1 MQIVINKDFSV
12 AQLVPSMVFQNS
24 VNASYLDIFAPF
36 NVREYASV
44 GVNIELPSGEY
55 VEQTLAFPA
64 PGQPYD
70 YGLWTTSLDAKITAL
85 QGVVRFSLVFNGANE
100 TATTGI
106 AELNVRRT
114 AVPVLPSAPASDVYQ
129 QILTQLSALQAYYG
143 DMDVSVEQIYNDLIR
158 LMKGESFERN
168 VMDIPLLPGRINGIS
183 DLKYAHTRDAQQNIP
198 GSKIYFDDTNY
209 SLTVYVKLQDGSFD
223 AIKAYTVSPAVIE
236 DGELYPEVYYEL
248 WKRTTGDMNIADA
261 QASLYRDNLY
271 TNFLLTIAEAAATYR
286 RIDDSYSKDEV
297 DSLIFDMPSNALGY
311 TQNIWDSNTRVLK
324 IYTLDRSRYVQAD
337 LSDMYT
343 KTQIGVLLN
352 GKVNNEDFNDESR
365 YVRSHAIGMLQ
376 YNASTGVISYSTL
389 DGSQR
394 GNIDLP
400 VESLVESGYFDE
412 ATEELVLV
420 LTSGDEIRIP
430 VAGLL
435 NPVWVTDV
443 SQGGDQPPTATAVL
457 NALNN
462 LNAQLSSEISKKA
475 NTSDVYTKLQV
486 DDVVQELDSKILSNA
501 TEITDIQDDVTSIK
515 LNAVKMPEAS
525 NNGYDLTFTTLSGTS
540 KTFTNPAE
548 YDKYSVPVQ
557 EISLPNVVYDSY
569 GGYLGNIVI
578 QDEPRQYST
587 PSATNPA
594 TIFEQEFLQT
604 KIGCFGKN
612 LLNYKLAEN
621 EDSSPA
627 KLYSA
632 NGGGF
637 YIPASAS
644 VTIPVLP
651 FNTND
656 MKTVTVIYGTPYNVT
671 WNIVYTDGTS
681 SESGL
686 KTRSFVT
693 IPNAKKIESIKFTN
707 NVTREVYIY
716 SVALYLGEANST
728 YEPYIGGEIYTLNFR
743 DINGSKAP
751 IRNYDEIRP
760 GGTNGYQL
768 LRKSYKYTLQSDALY
783 YPYPSQNNPTGVYFY
798 VEGVQGNQGIC
809 THGKPAYSPSS
820 GGASTTVTWSNILTE
835 LGFTTTDEFK
845 TWLQTNQVNLII
857 KSNEPIET
865 IELSENT
872 CNSLKSIEVLKGYSN
887 IYQVYT
893 LTTEIPGA
901 ITADYRVDIQEYAK
915 TLVSE
920 KNEHHY
926 TVRWNQSTS
935 KMERLNDAANITT
948 DTSNFGYFGEINPN
962 YNNPFDNIYP
972 WSGIRMC
979 NIDIPTYMALK
990 PGDSVTKCVTAWE
1003 GETGYSELDTYG
1015 IWRYRPEFWGRS
1027 WESGIYRYFDVTDKP
1042 LGGYVHYPE
1051 AIVGKWLGINQTIK
1065 INGENK
1071 QCFIPKPGSYLNY
1084 STVSSLH
1091 TYAKNY
1097 GATIDS
1103 IYSRDADMFLYIV
1116 EYANINS
1123 QQAIGMGVSS
1133 LYRQGEDFIQENVT
1147 SSNKIQV
1154 LASDGAKV
1162 CIKNAII
1169 TISTTVGE
1177 NYVSNYIINSVEQN
1191 PSNPLYL
1198 DLTLSGNVTA
1208 TTDNYWSIK
1217 GLANVA
1223 YEGIGSKSGYI
1234 GENGKSNA
1242 YYRGIVMYGNAFFY
1256 TLGAYQNH
1264 TDNHI
1269 WIATDDEQADE
1280 YDALDTSVH
1289 IDTGLVL
1296 PTTTG
1301 YIKKLGIT
1309 DNSIALSIPPFCTE
1323 IGGDSNNPVGD
1334 DFYNNKYNYNTA
1346 FFIGGNAAR
1355 GFRNGTFNTEFIY
1368 GASASQWSYSARPR
1382 LKNP

>member
-70 YGLWTTSLDAKITAL
+70 YGLWTTPLDAKITAL

-168 VMDIPLLPGRINGIS
+168 VMDIPLLPGRINGTS

-261 QASLYRDNLY
+261 QASLYRDNVY

-389 DGSQR
+389 DGSQS

-486 DDVVQELDSKILSNA
+486 DDVVQELNSKILSNA

-656 MKTVTVIYGTPYNVT
+656 MNTVTVIYGTPYNVT

-681 SESGL
+681 SKSGL

-743 DINGSKAP
+743 DINGSNAP

-972 WSGIRMC
+972 WSGIKLC

-1003 GETGYSELDTYG
+1003 GETGYSEMNSHGL
-1015 IWRYRPEFWGRS
+1015 WRYRPEFWGRS

-1051 AIVGKWLGINQTIK
+1051 AIVGKWFGRHTSISGVSPQCLIPSYGI
-1065 INGENK
+1065 
-1071 QCFIPKPGSYLNY
+1071 PARRLSL
-1084 STVSSLH
+1084 STLH
-1091 TYAKNY
+1091 AYAKNY

-1103 IYSRDADMFLYIV
+1103 IYSIDADILLYVV

-1123 QQAIGMGVSS
+1123 QRTLGNGVSN
-1133 LYRQGEDFIQENVT
+1133 LYRVQEDFIQENVT

-1154 LASDGAKV
+1154 LSSDAKDF
-1162 CIKNAII
+1162 CIEDAII
-1169 TISTTVGE
+1169 DIGTTVGGIE
-1177 NYVSNYIINSVEQN
+1177 VGSYSIESVEQ
-1191 PSNPLYL
+1191 SSTNPLYL
-1198 DLTLSGNVTA
+1198 DVTISGNVTV
-1208 TTDNYWSIK
+1208 TTSNYWSIK
-1217 GLANVA
+1217 GLKNVL

-1234 GENGKSNA
+1234 GINGKSNA
-1242 YYRGIVMYGNAFFY
+1242 YYRGIVLYGNFWTY
-1256 TLGAYQNH
+1256 TLGAYENP

-1296 PTTTG
+1296 PTTNG
-1301 YIKKLGIT
+1301 YIQKLGIT

-1323 IGGDSNNPVGD
+1323 IGGNSTNPVGD
-1334 DFYNNKYNYNTA
+1334 GFANKSTTSSTVLVRSAGANLLKMCGALYNRFDLAN
-1346 FFIGGNAAR
+1346 
-1355 GFRNGTFNTEFIY
+1355 
-1368 GASASQWSYSARPR
+1368 SYSSPNTTARPR